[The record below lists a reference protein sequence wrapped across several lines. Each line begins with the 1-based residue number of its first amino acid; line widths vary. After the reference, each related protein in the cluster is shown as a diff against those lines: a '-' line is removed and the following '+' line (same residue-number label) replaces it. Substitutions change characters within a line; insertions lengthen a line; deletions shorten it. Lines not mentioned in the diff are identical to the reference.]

1 MTQRRRLPRGATIAL
16 GVAAAA
22 LVAALVAG
30 PPRRE
35 GPPLDPRADTP
46 LGTSAL
52 VALLER
58 FDAVVE
64 LSVGLPGADD
74 DVALVLQDD
83 LDDDQTDELL
93 RWVERGG
100 TVVVTDPGSSLSPPL
115 AEPTGPTALL
125 PDAEPVDPGR
135 CTIGALDGVG
145 ALDGG
150 LPALYEVPDGA
161 DSCYGDGDTAFLVA
175 GTRGA
180 GEVVAVGGAAFVTND
195 KLDEADNAVLALALL
210 APEPATRV
218 RFVDPPLPAGGGD
231 KTLGD
236 LVPAGVRRA
245 LAQLAVA
252 FVLYALWR
260 AIRLGRPVPEPQP
273 VQIAGSELVAATGR
287 LLARTRDPQAAGDA
301 LRDDRRRRLRTRFG
315 VAPSAAL
322 DTLVAVTAART
333 GLPADEVAAAID
345 DRPIPTDDALVTLT
359 RAVAALD
366 QEVPR

>member
-1 MTQRRRLPRGATIAL
+1 MSQRRRVPRGATIAL
-16 GVAAAA
+16 GLAAAA

-30 PPRRE
+30 RPRRE
-35 GPPLDPRADTP
+35 GPPLDPRSDTP

-58 FDAVVE
+58 FDADVE
-64 LSVGLPGADD
+64 LSVGLPGPDD
-74 DVALVLQDD
+74 DVALVLQDR
-83 LDDDQTDELL
+83 LDQEQTDAVA
-93 RWVERGG
+93 RWVEQGG
-100 TVVVTDPGSSLSPPL
+100 TLVVTDPGSSLTPRLSD
-115 AEPTGPTALL
+115 PTGLL

-135 CTIGALDGVG
+135 CTVPALDGLGEV
-145 ALDGG
+145 DGG
-150 LPALYEVPDGA
+150 VPVLYEVPDDAG
-161 DSCYGDGDTAFLVA
+161 SCYGDGDAAFLV
-175 GTRGA
+175 TRTYGA

-210 APEPATRV
+210 APERGMRV
-218 RFVDPPLPAGGGD
+218 RFVDPPLPVGGGD

-236 LVPAGVRRA
+236 LVPGGVRRA
-245 LAQLAVA
+245 LVQLAVA

-287 LLARTRDPQAAGDA
+287 LLARTRDPQAAADA
-301 LRDDRRRRLRTRFG
+301 LREDRRRRLRTRLG
-315 VAPSAAL
+315 VAPTAEL

-333 GLPADEVAAAID
+333 GLPVGDVAAAID

>member
-1 MTQRRRLPRGATIAL
+1 MSQRRRLPRGANIAL
-16 GVAAAA
+16 GLAGAA
-22 LVAALVAG
+22 LLVALLAG

-35 GPPLDPRADTP
+35 GPPLDPRSDTP

-58 FDAVVE
+58 FDADVE
-64 LSVGLPGADD
+64 LSVGLPDESD

-83 LDDDQTDELL
+83 LDEEQTDSVA
-93 RWVERGG
+93 RWVEQGG
-100 TVVVTDPGSSLSPPL
+100 TLVVTDPGSSLTPRL
-115 AEPTGPTALL
+115 ADAGGFL
-125 PDAEPVDPGR
+125 PDADPFDPER
-135 CTIGALDGVG
+135 CTVPALAGLGAV
-145 ALDGG
+145 DGG
-150 LPALYEVPDGA
+150 VPVLYEVPAGA

-175 GTRGA
+175 MTYAA

-210 APEPATRV
+210 APGPGTRV
-218 RFVDPPLPAGGGD
+218 RFVEPPLPAGGGD

-236 LVPAGVRRA
+236 LVPGGVRRA
-245 LAQLAVA
+245 LVQLAVA

-260 AIRLGRPVPEPQP
+260 AIRLGRPVPESQP

-287 LLARTRDPQAAGDA
+287 LLARTRDPQAAADA
-301 LRDDRRRRLRTRFG
+301 LREDRRRRLRTRLG
-315 VAPSAAL
+315 VAPTADL

-333 GLPADEVAAAID
+333 GLPAEAVAAAVD
-345 DRPIPTDDALVTLT
+345 DRPITTDDALVTLS